1 MKIVNVVDL
10 GNGILEAEFDNGQ
23 KAQYRQEDLTA
34 EPTNPEHF
42 QSEVRKMAQDSTEA
56 PDKGGKK
63 RESKREG

>member
-23 KAQYRQEDLTA
+23 KAQYRADDLAA

-42 QSEVRKMAQDSTEA
+42 QSEVRKISQDAGQAADKA
-56 PDKGGKK
+56 PEEGGKK
-63 RESKREG
+63 KK